1 MEKGRNPLRAD
12 KISFKSYEINGYSD
26 YLQKSKYLN
35 TFCEDIYHE
44 TTPAF
49 FCHFPL
55 SVFTHNSVG
64 LFSVCTTLHLHLCLR
79 EIINL
84 VAVAMQCNIQS

>member
-26 YLQKSKYLN
+26 YFQKSKYLN

-44 TTPAF
+44 TTPEF

-55 SVFTHNSVG
+55 SNSVG
-64 LFSVCTTLHLHLCLR
+64 LFSVCTTLHLCLHD
-79 EIINL
+79 INNL
-84 VAVAMQCNIQS
+84 VAVAM